1 LTQTAT
7 ARIEPA
13 DHDATQRAFR
23 LGERYR
29 DTLDLPVAWNET
41 LDILLG
47 HRSVRAFLSDPLPEG
62 IVETLVA
69 AAQSAASSSNLQPW
83 SAVAVEN
90 PERKARLAALAG
102 NQKHIAQ
109 APLFLVWLIDLHRL
123 ERIGQ
128 ARGTATDGLDYLE
141 TLLLGAVDTSIAAQN
156 AVVAL
161 ESLGLGAVYA
171 GGIRNQPAEV
181 ARELGLPPHV
191 VALVGL
197 AIGFP
202 DPAAPASVKPRLPQG
217 AVLFHEQY
225 RHGPDHTAIAAY
237 DTRLRSFQREQAMAE
252 RDWSEQATHRVRG
265 AEALSGRHLM
275 RDILLGLGFG
285 LK

>member
-1 LTQTAT
+1 MTQTAT

-90 PERKARLAALAG
+90 P
-102 NQKHIAQ
+102 
-109 APLFLVWLIDLHRL
+109 
-123 ERIGQ
+123 
-128 ARGTATDGLDYLE
+128 
-141 TLLLGAVDTSIAAQN
+141 
-156 AVVAL
+156 
-161 ESLGLGAVYA
+161 
-171 GGIRNQPAEV
+171 
-181 ARELGLPPHV
+181 
-191 VALVGL
+191 
-197 AIGFP
+197 
-202 DPAAPASVKPRLPQG
+202 
-217 AVLFHEQY
+217 
-225 RHGPDHTAIAAY
+225 
-237 DTRLRSFQREQAMAE
+237 
-252 RDWSEQATHRVRG
+252 
-265 AEALSGRHLM
+265 
-275 RDILLGLGFG
+275 
-285 LK
+285 